1 MFVAVASLLA
11 AAAPANPAI
20 SPSWSPSHRA
30 ATPVSVAAA
39 ANGVVRIPLPPPG
52 RRLPLPAIAGPADSR
67 RPLVV
72 IDPGHGGADR
82 GASAGD
88 DREEKT
94 LTLALAR
101 AVRDELV
108 RGGHTRVALT
118 RDADRLLTLEERA
131 GIAAR
136 LGADLFVSLH
146 LDPGSSRMD
155 AGISVFTYG
164 DDPSATPAARRAAA
178 ENDADR
184 SRGRLLGASPAR
196 IERQPGPLTPRQA
209 RERSTVFA
217 NLVVRE
223 SRGRLPLSADP
234 RGQAPFALLDG
245 IAAPAVLIDAGSLGD
260 AQALA
265 SPAGRAGFA
274 RALADAIAIYF
285 ARLPPER

>member
-1 MFVAVASLLA
+1 MIVASLLA
-11 AAAPANPAI
+11 AAAPASPAA

-30 ATPVSVAAA
+30 AAPVSVPAA
-39 ANGVVRIPLPPPG
+39 ANGVIRVPLPPPG
-52 RRLPLPAIAGPADSR
+52 RRLPLPAITGPADSR

-82 GASAGD
+82 GSSAGD

-94 LTLALAR
+94 LALALAR

-108 RGGHTRVALT
+108 GRGHTRVALT

-136 LGADLFVSLH
+136 LGADLFLSLH
-146 LDPGSSRMD
+146 LGPATSRAD
-155 AGISVFTYG
+155 GGLRVYTYG
-164 DDPSATPAARRAAA
+164 DEPSAAPAAQRAVA

-184 SRGRLLGASPAR
+184 SRGRLLGASSAR
-196 IERQPGPLTPRQA
+196 IERQPGPLTPRQV

-223 SRGRLPLSADP
+223 SGGRLRMSADP
-234 RGQAPFALLDG
+234 RGQAPFAVLAG
-245 IAAPAVLIDAGSLGD
+245 IAAPAVLIDAGSLGET
-260 AQALA
+260 QALA

-274 RALADAIAIYF
+274 RALADAIGIYF